1 MSRQW
6 IVGNL
11 DCEVDWAR
19 LRAPDKGRWPRN
31 LPLDVL
37 HRVSAFATLLR
48 VYGEQDDVLWTPAP
62 VDPACLRAVDG
73 LPDVELVHGPDAKV
87 PKGVG
92 VVAWAEAPPVPAS
105 RKAIE
110 AAAKVNDRAFALRLA
125 ERFGVALPGSQVIHT
140 LEEFLATDVAGG
152 AWVLKAPH
160 GSAGRNRVL
169 GNGRRLDDPQRGAIE
184 NLRKEHGRLILM
196 PWVRRTLDFGL
207 WLAPDGAG
215 AWRRGMHELEVDE
228 RGRFRGIVVTPGG
241 PDLDAPAYLNT
252 IGDLVRDH
260 LDSAGYTGPFG
271 IDGWEYQSV
280 TGTRMLMPLGEI
292 NARRTFGMVA
302 HALVERVAPRYWG
315 DNAPAVALRFGTRD
329 EGEDPTDCVPLLGAP
344 DEPIMHAWLERLPA
358 REHVPAAGEDD

>member
-1 MSRQW
+1 MSQSW

-19 LRAPDKGRWPRN
+19 LHAPDKGRWPRN

-37 HRVSAFATLLR
+37 HRVSTYATLLR
-48 VYGEQDDVLWTPAP
+48 VYAQEGDVLWTPAP
-62 VDPACLRAVDG
+62 VDPACVRTVDG
-73 LPDVELVHGPDAKV
+73 LPTVELAHGPDAKV
-87 PKGVG
+87 PKGSD
-92 VVAWAEAPPVPAS
+92 VVAWAEAPPVPS
-105 RKAIE
+105 PRKRIE

-125 ERFGVALPGSQVIHT
+125 ESFGVALPGSQVVHT

-160 GSAGRNRVL
+160 GAAGRNRVL
-169 GNGRRLDDPQRGAIE
+169 GQGRHLDEAQRGAFE

-196 PWVRRTLDFGL
+196 PWVRRTLDFGM
-207 WLAPDGAG
+207 WLAPDADDT
-215 AWRRGMHELEVDE
+215 WQRGVHEIEVDD
-228 RGRFRGIVVTPGG
+228 RGRFRGVVISPDG
-241 PDLDAPAYLNT
+241 PALDAPAYLHT

-260 LDSAGYTGPFG
+260 LDGAGYRGPFG

-302 HALVERVAPRYWG
+302 HALAERVAPRYWG
-315 DNAPAVALRFGTRD
+315 DAAPAVALRFGAQP
-329 EGEDPTDCVPLLGAP
+329 EGDNPTDCVPLLGDAS
-344 DEPIMHAWLERLPA
+344 EPIMHAWLERLPA
-358 REHVPAAGEDD
+358 REHVGTADED

>member
-1 MSRQW
+1 MSRW

-37 HRVSAFATLLR
+37 HRVSTYATLLR
-48 VYGEQDDVLWTPAP
+48 VHARPDDVLWTPAP

-73 LPDVELVHGPDAKV
+73 LPEVELVHGPDAKI
-87 PKGVG
+87 PKGAE
-92 VVAWAEAPPVPAS
+92 VVAWGDAPPLALP
-105 RKAIE
+105 RKRLE

-125 ERFGVALPGSQVIHT
+125 ERFGVALPGSQVVHT
-140 LEEFLATDVAGG
+140 LEEFLATEVAGG

-160 GSAGRNRVL
+160 GAAGRNRVL
-169 GNGRRLDDPQRGAIE
+169 GRGRRLDDAQRGAIE

-207 WLAPDGAG
+207 WLAPEGAG
-215 AWRRGMHELEVDE
+215 SWRRGVHEVEVDE
-228 RGRFRGIVVTPGG
+228 RGRFRGVVVTGEG
-241 PDLDAPAYLNT
+241 PELDAPAYLHT

-260 LDSAGYTGPFG
+260 LLEAGYEGPFG

-302 HALVERVAPRYWG
+302 HELVQRVAPRYWG
-315 DNAPAVALRFGTRD
+315 DAADAVALRFGSRPA
-329 EGEDPTDCVPLLGAP
+329 GEDPAECVPLLGDA
-344 DEPIMHAWLERLPA
+344 EGETTHAWLERLPA
-358 REHVPAAGEDD
+358 REHVGVADDD